1 MMVIKKSEIRKAL
14 QDWRRMEE
22 RTCKTNMAAYK
33 SPELTTRFIK
43 RIAFMIGCP
52 KGTEVGER
60 LEKPV
65 LATGDVHY
73 TEPEEEIYR
82 EIIVRD
88 RKSVV

>member
-52 KGTEVGER
+52 KESETV
-60 LEKPV
+60 KV
-65 LATGDVHY
+65 LRPY
-73 TEPEEEIYR
+73 IKQFKEEGVI
-82 EIIVRD
+82 
-88 RKSVV
+88 